1 MTYGGM
7 RTHPQPKG
15 RDWIK
20 PPPKGARA
28 SALPDTHFPRVPLV
42 VRGQGFHDGGADV
55 REFRGACLS
64 DRVHPRQSLLLRY
77 AMGEARVVMDPAG
90 NAKLSK
96 NASGGR
102 RMRARD
108 DAAAAAILAVAEGAR
123 RNGDGGPKRG
133 WRYAGM
139 VGSGSCDVACLTRQ
153 GGMKGKMEMM
163 AVVSIILSGVAT
175 LVALTAFVRTV
186 VQGLPTVEFL
196 VECNEM
202 KRVLYE
208 ISVSNPTRRLIV
220 LDHIEVL
227 SSDTVTGFARP
238 GESTRETLNRVWED
252 LLLAYN
258 RTKSVY
264 LAVPAGET
272 KCLEIVLGSDT
283 DDEDF
288 DVDFRLVWSKGLP
301 YPDRWLMP
309 RGIKLDLTQVKS
321 RKLAAVIAREA

>member
-108 DAAAAAILAVAEGAR
+108 DAAAAAILAVAEWAR
-123 RNGDGGPKRG
+123 RNGDGGPNSPLK
-133 WRYAGM
+133 
-139 VGSGSCDVACLTRQ
+139 
-153 GGMKGKMEMM
+153 K
-163 AVVSIILSGVAT
+163 
-175 LVALTAFVRTV
+175 AL
-186 VQGLPTVEFL
+186 L
-196 VECNEM
+196 
-202 KRVLYE
+202 
-208 ISVSNPTRRLIV
+208 
-220 LDHIEVL
+220 
-227 SSDTVTGFARP
+227 TGFH
-238 GESTRETLNRVWED
+238 STAKHNATKAVSPSSETM
-252 LLLAYN
+252 
-258 RTKSVY
+258 RT
-264 LAVPAGET
+264 
-272 KCLEIVLGSDT
+272 I
-283 DDEDF
+283 
-288 DVDFRLVWSKGLP
+288 
-301 YPDRWLMP
+301 
-309 RGIKLDLTQVKS
+309 
-321 RKLAAVIAREA
+321 